1 MLHLRKIIECSTDSE
16 EAGVLCFEKC
26 ISLSDCFRIL
36 CFCGKQTKTWRVHEG
51 SITSCFVMDFFE
63 DIAIYLQS
71 KVPSYI
77 DFDIV
82 KSLKTLSI
90 KGSKIQNISSFSWNL
105 KNIATSHMF
114 EVIPTSFS
122 KYEFEMGQ
130 QHIVFTTMKYWIN
143 QFAIRS

>member
-1 MLHLRKIIECSTDSE
+1 
-16 EAGVLCFEKC
+16 
-26 ISLSDCFRIL
+26 
-36 CFCGKQTKTWRVHEG
+36 
-51 SITSCFVMDFFE
+51 MDFFE

-130 QHIVFTTMKYWIN
+130 HHIVLTTMKYWIN